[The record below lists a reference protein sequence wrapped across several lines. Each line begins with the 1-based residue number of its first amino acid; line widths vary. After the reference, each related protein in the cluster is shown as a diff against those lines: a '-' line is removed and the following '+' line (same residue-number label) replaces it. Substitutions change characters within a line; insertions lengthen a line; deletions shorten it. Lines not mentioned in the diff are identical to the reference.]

1 MAKEIRFKTLDECFR
16 HTIGLT
22 KDEIIKNVEEKLLE
36 SGRDVSYSIRMFEK
50 DVVEM
55 KFLSPDFKENL
66 EMGSV
71 YKNIEWHKF
80 KKKIFKYANRS
91 FSFYDS
97 ELNSREKEL
106 IKKAVNFLF
115 KIDTKSLTWLDEI
128 TNGLE
133 IFRDNKEEKV
143 IFFDERQ
150 KVAVEQSFK
159 LIYNAIIEKKPI
171 AFGYR
176 EINSMKLD
184 KYLVSP
190 YILKQ
195 FDQKWYLIGRRHF
208 NSKAEIERFSLA
220 RIVSGSLEIRDN
232 FGIIPTKVS
241 FDEYFQNKFG
251 IQDFGKNPEVIIL
264 KIKKSLYERITDKP
278 IHSSQYLLRDKKAFE
293 GLVEIGKI
301 KNKVFKIPSE
311 KEFAEFL
318 FLFFEVEI
326 SGNLNLHKLLLS
338 YGSDLMV
345 IYPFK
350 LLKSQRSK
358 IQAMLENYKTWSKAE

>member
-1 MAKEIRFKTLDECFR
+1 MVREIRFKTLDECFR
-16 HTIGLT
+16 HPIGLP
-22 KDEIIKNVEEKLLE
+22 IEELIERVRLRLLE
-36 SGRDVSYSIRMFEK
+36 IKEDPGYAKRTFEK
-50 DVVEM
+50 DVAEM
-55 KFLSPDFKENL
+55 KFLNPNFKENL
-66 EMGSV
+66 ENGTGF
-71 YKNIEWHKF
+71 KNFEGVR
-80 KKKIFKYANRS
+80 KKIFKYSDRT
-91 FSFYDS
+91 FSFYDN
-97 ELNSREKEL
+97 ELNSREKHL

-133 IFRDNKEEKV
+133 IFRDNKEEKI

-150 KVAVEQSFK
+150 KKAVQQSFK

-171 AFGYR
+171 AFDFR
-176 EINSMKLD
+176 AINSQRSS

-220 RIVSGSLEIRDN
+220 RIVSGSLEMRDN
-232 FGIIPTKVS
+232 LGILPTKIN

-251 IQDFGKNPEVIIL
+251 VEGFGDNPEVIIL

-293 GLVEIGKI
+293 GLVENGKI

-318 FLFFEVEI
+318 FLFLEVEI
-326 SGNLNLHKLLLS
+326 SPNLSKLLLS

-345 IYPFK
+345 IYPFN

-358 IQAMLENYKTWSKAE
+358 IKAMLENYKTWSKAE